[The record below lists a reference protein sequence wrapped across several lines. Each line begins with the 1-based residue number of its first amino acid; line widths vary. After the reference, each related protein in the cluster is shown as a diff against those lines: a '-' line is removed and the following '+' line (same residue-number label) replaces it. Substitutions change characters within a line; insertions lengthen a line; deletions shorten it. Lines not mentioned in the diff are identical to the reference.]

1 MAMRPLDH
9 IVFNTRD
16 RTDAVV
22 DLFSRLGFQVGA
34 RGFHTL
40 GSINHTI
47 VFATDYLE
55 LLGYP
60 PGAPPAKRPELVQRP
75 LGLMATVL
83 NTPDADAT
91 RVELMDAGLA
101 PRPVQAFSRSVD
113 LPDGSSGT
121 AAFRVTRLEPDAV
134 PGTWFYF
141 CQQQTPEMV
150 WRPEW
155 QVHANGATC
164 IAGVD
169 IEVPDK
175 DEALARYA
183 GCAAVAG
190 VARDGHVEF
199 SLGTCVVRLHPAD
212 GPARMTG
219 LTFGCCSLER
229 VTAILDKANLKFEQ
243 AAGLVTVDPA
253 ASFGAK
259 LQFTV
264 PAR

>member
-1 MAMRPLDH
+1 MRPLDH

-16 RTDAVV
+16 STDAVA
-22 DLFSRLGFQVGA
+22 DLFARLGFQVGA

-91 RVELMDAGLA
+91 RTELVDAGLS
-101 PRPVQAFSRSVD
+101 PRPVQAFSRPVD
-113 LPDGSSGT
+113 LPDGSGGT

-141 CQQQTPEMV
+141 CQQQTPDMV
-150 WRPEW
+150 WRAEW

-164 IAGVD
+164 IAAVD
-169 IEVPDK
+169 VEVPVMH
-175 DEALARYA
+175 EALARYA
-183 GCAAVAG
+183 ACAAVAG
-190 VARDGHVEF
+190 VARNDHVVF
-199 SLGTCVVRLHPAD
+199 DLGSCVVRLRQND
-212 GPARMTG
+212 GPGRMTG
-219 LTFGCCSLER
+219 LTFGCRSLER
-229 VTAILDKANLKFEQ
+229 LTAVLDAANVQYEKAE
-243 AAGLVTVDPA
+243 GLITVDPA

-259 LQFTV
+259 LQFNV

>member
-1 MAMRPLDH
+1 MRPLDH

-16 RTDAVV
+16 NTDAVV

-75 LGLMATVL
+75 QGLMATVL

-91 RVELMDAGLA
+91 RADLVTAGLH
-101 PRPVQAFSRSVD
+101 PRPVQAFSRPVD
-113 LPDGSSGT
+113 LPDGGTGT
-121 AAFRVTRLEPDAV
+121 AAFKVTRLEPDAV
-134 PGTWFYF
+134 AGTWFYF

-155 QVHANGATC
+155 QAHTNGATC
-164 IAGVD
+164 IAAVE
-169 IEVPDK
+169 IQVPNLP
-175 DEALARYA
+175 AVLATYTDCLSTNPVID
-183 GCAAVAG
+183 GCAASF
-190 VARDGHVEF
+190 R
-199 SLGTCVVRLHPAD
+199 LGTCEIRLRGGDQP
-212 GPARMTG
+212 PRMTG
-219 LTFGCCSLER
+219 ITFGC
-229 VTAILDKANLKFEQ
+229 TALAQVAATLDQ
-243 AAGLVTVDPA
+243 AGVRFQQTGELIAVDPA

-259 LQFTV
+259 LQFAV
-264 PAR
+264 QAR